1 MPYSHCSAVTHQ
13 WLRHN
18 DHPMPDD
25 RSLSLRHC
33 DYIRA
38 IHRASDRLGF
48 LALSY
53 FDGTMASMS
62 DTHKLNH
69 YLAAWKLSNPQL
81 LTQTRTSHLYTVTH
95 SSETVVL
102 KLLAASETEEQRG
115 ALSLRYFGGH
125 GAVRLLKYDEDAQL
139 MEYASGAEL
148 VTLVERGED
157 ERATRIIAQVI
168 EQLHSVPQ
176 DASYD
181 GLVPLDHWFGALF
194 AKAAADQQAG
204 IGSIY
209 VRSAVVA
216 ARLLADQRDIR
227 VLHGDIHH
235 YNIRQS
241 SRGWLAFDPKGL
253 VGERTYDCA
262 NTLCNPGMP
271 ELVHNETRLLTNAA
285 ILADMLAIELWRLLA
300 FTYAYSCLNASQ
312 WSLRIGTE
320 DAEDIVLWFL
330 NVARIIEPHFA

>member
-1 MPYSHCSAVTHQ
+1 MRDT
-13 WLRHN
+13 
-18 DHPMPDD
+18 D
-25 RSLSLRHC
+25 R
-33 DYIRA
+33 
-38 IHRASDRLGF
+38 
-48 LALSY
+48 
-53 FDGTMASMS
+53 
-62 DTHKLNH
+62 LNH

-81 LTQTRTSHLYTVTH
+81 LTQTRTSQLYTATYR
-95 SSETVVL
+95 SETVVL
-102 KLLAASETEEQRG
+102 KLLAPAETEEQRG
-115 ALSLRYFGGH
+115 ALALRYFGGH
-125 GAVRLLKYDEDAQL
+125 GAVRLLRYDEEAQL
-139 MEYASGAEL
+139 LEYAAGAEL

-157 ERATRIIAQVI
+157 ERATRIIAQVL

-176 DASYD
+176 DAAYA

-194 AKAAADQQAG
+194 AKAAADQQAP

-209 VRSAVVA
+209 VRSAAVA

-227 VLHGDIHH
+227 ALHGDIHH

-241 SRGWLAFDPKGL
+241 ARGWLAFDPKGL

-262 NTLCNPGMP
+262 NTLCNPVLP

-300 FTYAYSCLNASQ
+300 FTYAYACLNASQ
-312 WSLRIGTE
+312 WSLRSGTDDAA

-330 NVARIIEPHFA
+330 NVARIIEPHLA